1 MTLVKWNPARSLF
14 NLGED
19 FFTDVMNSNNLASNF
34 REGCYPAVDILEDDS
49 KYHVQMELPGLEKE
63 DVKISFK
70 DDVLIISGEKKAE
83 KDESNKNYHHFERRY
98 GKFERAFRVN
108 SEIITDKID
117 ATFKNGVLIIDL
129 PKAEIAKPK
138 EIEVKVK

>member
-1 MTLVKWNPARSLF
+1 MTLVKWSPARSLLNWHNPNF
-14 NLGED
+14 DD
-19 FFTDVMNSNNLASNF
+19 FLNSDRFF
-34 REGCYPAVDILEDDS
+34 RHTYEGWRPVADITEDDNA
-49 KYHVQMELPGLEKE
+49 YHVNMELAGLTKD

-70 DDVLIISGEKKAE
+70 DDVLTVSGEKKQE
-83 KDESNKNYHHFERRY
+83 KKEETKNYHHLERRY

-108 SEIITDKID
+108 SDVIEDKID
-117 ATFKNGVLIIDL
+117 ATFKDGVLMIDL